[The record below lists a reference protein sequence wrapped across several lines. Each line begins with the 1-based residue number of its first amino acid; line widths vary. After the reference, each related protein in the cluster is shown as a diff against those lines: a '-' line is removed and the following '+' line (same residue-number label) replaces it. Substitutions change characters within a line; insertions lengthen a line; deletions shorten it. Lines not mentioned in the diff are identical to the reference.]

1 MSTFLAIVGGLFLL
15 YLAIRF
21 FPAIITI
28 VAGIGVILIV
38 IFAISGLVVAFLPIL
53 LVVGLIL
60 LIVKLV
66 S

>member
-1 MSTFLAIVGGLFLL
+1 MNTFLAIVGALFLL

-21 FPAIITI
+21 FPTLIMI
-28 VAGIGVILIV
+28 VAGVGVVMIV
-38 IFAISGLVVAFLPIL
+38 IFAIAGLVAFFLPIL

-60 LIVKLV
+60 VIVKLA

>member
-1 MSTFLAIVGGLFLL
+1 M
-15 YLAIRF
+15 
-21 FPAIITI
+21 I

-38 IFAISGLVVAFLPIL
+38 IFAFAGLVVVFLPIL

-60 LIVKLV
+60 FIFKLA

>member
-1 MSTFLAIVGGLFLL
+1 MSTFLAIVGALFLF
-15 YLAIRF
+15 YLSIRF
-21 FPAIITI
+21 FPAIIRI